1 MKLTNC
7 AASAQLANI
16 ERLYLEAFPAV
27 ERKPFPLMVQK
38 SQEGIIELLAIEEE
52 DGSFLGLAITVLH
65 GNDVLLDYFAV
76 CPHLRGKNIGSKA
89 LKALQGRYAGKRF
102 VLEIE
107 DPAEAAPNQQER
119 IRRES
124 FYLKNGMS
132 AMPYLVSLFGVQ
144 MKVLAHGASISF
156 EEYHIIY
163 KASFGRQISSNI
175 KKAKSPAAS

>member
-76 CPHLRGKNIGSKA
+76 CPQDR
-89 LKALQGRYAGKRF
+89 
-102 VLEIE
+102 
-107 DPAEAAPNQQER
+107 
-119 IRRES
+119 
-124 FYLKNGMS
+124 
-132 AMPYLVSLFGVQ
+132 
-144 MKVLAHGASISF
+144 
-156 EEYHIIY
+156 
-163 KASFGRQISSNI
+163 
-175 KKAKSPAAS
+175 KSVV